1 MPAFKVPE
9 VPRLGNKII
18 STNAINNKAHV
29 QSLNDKN
36 KLYLEFFMILKIKL
50 KEILNMEIINHD
62 RVFEPLPNLLRTIDE
77 LNPARKPTHRG
88 KRTKKSKNS
97 KSNNS
102 NDKSDLTNAK
112 IINDIDT
119 GELTCSSNILRMN
132 IDDLDKKN
140 VEENNLQSQMN
151 DEKIVKAKKPTHR
164 GRRTKKSKKTKV
176 DDDER
181 NSNEII
187 MNSMLN
193 NNEITIEL
201 IENTTNKLNNLNIN
215 KLNDKNDESLIRNCA
230 ENTDKSGKNKKPTHR
245 GKRTKKNK
253 PNCDNLKEQNHHDID
268 EKIMNINNDQ
278 SNETSIYKMN
288 YNNLKND
295 YKTTETIENNYIFD
309 TKNKIFSSNNHQA
322 FIKSQGQII
331 QIPPEITITP
341 VQKKPQEIIEILP
354 KNDEQVLLKLKKPT
368 HRGKR
373 TKKTKST
380 KENQSNEA
388 NLLNDDQD
396 NQVGGRKR
404 KSKIID
410 SLEKLDD
417 EVVDKIDEYFTNL
430 IYEPG
435 SFTKLKVENDAKN
448 YTVVSKIAFTNVIRL
463 FFIHAKVPTTEP
475 NLSSVVFRFMHTI
488 IDIHKGRFDM
498 TDVFLTVCEEF
509 FPMGSF
515 NLIALVGYLCAKK
528 WLSLTFLIKCIE
540 YYFTYISES
549 NALFLCVLIKT
560 VEENYDT
567 DKLTNQYWNRFKSIT
582 ISEKKDLK
590 LVALIEKF
598 NSTKDVWSLLPK

>member
-1 MPAFKVPE
+1 M
-9 VPRLGNKII
+9 
-18 STNAINNKAHV
+18 
-29 QSLNDKN
+29 
-36 KLYLEFFMILKIKL
+36 MLKMKL
-50 KEILNMEIINHD
+50 KEILNMEINNHD
-62 RVFEPLPNLLRTIDE
+62 KVIELLPNLLRTIDE
-77 LNPARKPTHRG
+77 SNQSKKPTHRG
-88 KRTKKSKNS
+88 KRTKKSKKS
-97 KSNNS
+97 KSTNS
-102 NDKSDLTNAK
+102 DDKKDLTDVQ
-112 IINDIDT
+112 ITNDIDI
-119 GELTCSSNILRMN
+119 GECVSNILRIN
-132 IDDLDKKN
+132 LGN
-140 VEENNLQSQMN
+140 NYVEENNLQHEIN
-151 DEKIVKAKKPTHR
+151 DDEKIVKAKKPTHR

-176 DDDER
+176 ENNDEY
-181 NSNEII
+181 NFNEMNI
-187 MNSMLN
+187 NSMLK

-201 IENTTNKLNNLNIN
+201 IENTTNELNNLNIN
-215 KLNDKNDESLIRNCA
+215 KLNDENDESININCP
-230 ENTDKSGKNKKPTHR
+230 ENTDKSMKNKKPTHR

-253 PNCDNLKEQNHHDID
+253 QNCDNLKEENHRDID
-268 EKIMNINNDQ
+268 EKIINFCNNQ

-288 YNNLKND
+288 FNNLKND
-295 YKTTETIENNYIFD
+295 YNTTETIENSYIFD

-322 FIKSQGQII
+322 YIESQGQII

-341 VQKKPQEIIEILP
+341 VQKKPQEIIENLP

-373 TKKTKST
+373 TKRTKST
-380 KENQSNEA
+380 KENESNEA
-388 NLLNDDQD
+388 NIMINDEADQD
-396 NQVGGRKR
+396 NQLGNRKR

-430 IYEPG
+430 IYEPE

-448 YTVVSKIAFTNVIRL
+448 YTVLSKIAFTNVIRL

-475 NLSSVVFRFMHTI
+475 NLSSAVFRFMHTI

-567 DKLTNQYWNRFKSIT
+567 EKLINQYWNRFKSIT

-590 LVALIEKF
+590 LVAAIEKF